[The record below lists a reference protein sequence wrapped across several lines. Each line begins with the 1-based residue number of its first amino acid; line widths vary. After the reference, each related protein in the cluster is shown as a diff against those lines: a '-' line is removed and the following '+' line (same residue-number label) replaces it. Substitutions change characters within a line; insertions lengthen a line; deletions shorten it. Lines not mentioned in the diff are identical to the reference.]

1 MAKTAAK
8 TATVKKTSAV
18 LEKKRQEKAL
28 QICESSRAQLILQ
41 HPFVGRLGIQIP
53 FIPVND
59 SRIHTIA
66 TNGKV
71 IYFRPEWVCSMPP
84 VTMTAIVAHTIWT
97 AALCHS
103 FRRGEYAPGRFD
115 LASDIEVYKL
125 LQVEKVNMARKPDFA
140 DLFPKHAPVEEI
152 ISKLPRGPF
161 HRSPDSDVH
170 LYTAGVVSIPVL
182 PGEEEKKKSSSPET
196 VPPAGA
202 GTDGKGEGGIDA
214 NGQGKN
220 GSQEGEKEGQPQ
232 SRKSPSSEKGT
243 ADGSPADGSPAGK
256 SAAEGGTADTRAV
269 CSAPQA
275 GEELEQHHEADCE
288 CDPAMREVWRQRIIE
303 AGQHY
308 RMTYG
313 ELPGELAGLVAF
325 FSQGRINYMQLL
337 RRYLGQCAGGE
348 AHWLPPARRFVWQG
362 QYLPSRQN
370 PKLEIVV
377 AVDTSGSIDQEDF
390 QDFFG
395 EIASIVQTFP
405 NYQLTLIQCD
415 SAITDVQRFSR
426 EKPFVHNSK
435 IEIKGGGG
443 TSFVPVFEYLKEEK
457 ITPKVLLYYTDGCGD
472 FPKAPKFPVLWFL
485 TEECAVPWGK
495 KILMADNSPGV
506 SGR

>member
-1 MAKTAAK
+1 MAKTAP
-8 TATVKKTSAV
+8 VKKTSAA

-53 FIPVND
+53 FLTVND

-71 IYFRPEWVCSMPP
+71 IYFRPEWVCAMPP
-84 VTMTAIVAHTIWT
+84 VTMTAIIAHTIWT

-103 FRRGEYAPGRFD
+103 FRRGEHAPGRFD

-152 ISKLPRGPF
+152 ISKLPQGSF

-182 PGEEEKKKSSSPET
+182 PGEEEKKKSASSDP
-196 VPPAGA
+196 VPPEGR
-202 GTDGKGEGGIDA
+202 GSDGKGEGTCCTD
-214 NGQGKN
+214 GQGK
-220 GSQEGEKEGQPQ
+220 GGIQEGKKGGKTQPGEG
-232 SRKSPSSEKGT
+232 SVSEKSISD
-243 ADGSPADGSPAGK
+243 ASPADGIGSEK
-256 SAAEGGTADTRAV
+256 SALCG
-269 CSAPQA
+269 SPQA
-275 GEELEQHHEADCE
+275 GESLEQHHEADCE

-313 ELPGELAGLVAF
+313 ELPGELAGLVEF

-337 RRYLGQCAGGE
+337 RRYLGQCSGGE

-415 SAITDVQRFSR
+415 TAITDVQRFSR
-426 EKPFVHNSK
+426 EKPFDGCSK

-457 ITPKVLLYYTDGCGD
+457 ITPKVLLYYTDGCGT

-485 TEECAVPWGK
+485 TEESDVPWGK

>member
-8 TATVKKTSAV
+8 TATVKKTSAA

-53 FIPVND
+53 FFPVND

-152 ISKLPRGPF
+152 ISKLPKGTF

-182 PGEEEKKKSSSPET
+182 PGEEEVKKSASPENA
-196 VPPAGA
+196 PSAGA
-202 GTDGKGEGGIDA
+202 GTDGKGEGGIDT
-214 NGQGKN
+214 NGQGKK
-220 GSQEGEKEGQPQ
+220 GSQEVEKEGQPQ
-232 SRKSPSSEKGT
+232 PGESVASEKST
-243 ADGSPADGSPAGK
+243 SDGPSAKETPAGGS
-256 SAAEGGTADTRAV
+256 SAEKTAACGT
-269 CSAPQA
+269 PQTV
-275 GEELEQHHEADCE
+275 ENLEQHHEADCE

-325 FSQGRINYMQLL
+325 FSQGRINYMQL
-337 RRYLGQCAGGE
+337 
-348 AHWLPPARRFVWQG
+348 
-362 QYLPSRQN
+362 
-370 PKLEIVV
+370 
-377 AVDTSGSIDQEDF
+377 
-390 QDFFG
+390 
-395 EIASIVQTFP
+395 
-405 NYQLTLIQCD
+405 
-415 SAITDVQRFSR
+415 
-426 EKPFVHNSK
+426 
-435 IEIKGGGG
+435 
-443 TSFVPVFEYLKEEK
+443 
-457 ITPKVLLYYTDGCGD
+457 
-472 FPKAPKFPVLWFL
+472 
-485 TEECAVPWGK
+485 
-495 KILMADNSPGV
+495 
-506 SGR
+506 